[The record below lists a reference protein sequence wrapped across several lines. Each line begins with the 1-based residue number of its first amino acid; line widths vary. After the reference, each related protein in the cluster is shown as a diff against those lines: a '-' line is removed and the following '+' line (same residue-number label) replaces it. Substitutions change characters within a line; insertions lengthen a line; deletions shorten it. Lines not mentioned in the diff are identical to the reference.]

1 MAIDLTPEQKE
12 QGRQNFTQTTE
23 GLTRRGFMK
32 SMAAAGAVVPVSAAV
47 YFGYKEWTK
56 GRPVRAALIGC
67 GDEGGVL
74 ATEHNPEF
82 LQIVAVSDIRP
93 YNMER
98 IFEGEGNAARKGLNK
113 VYGVEEAKKIKRYGH
128 YTDLLKDDVIKDLGL
143 EAVVIALPLHLH
155 APCAVAAMDLGLHV
169 LCEKLM
175 ARSTGLCKAMIKK
188 AKEKNVILSIGH
200 QRHYSMLYAHALEVV
215 QSGVLGDMRHIRA
228 LWHRNF
234 TWPWSESLAKKP
246 LATGFSRPDKRDGW
260 FQPIYD
266 MDAAA
271 MQKDPALWNRVNSY
285 LSEYEKSQGRATEY
299 REYDSIEQMIR
310 WRLFDKTGG
319 GLMAELGSHQ
329 LDASSI
335 FLGKVKPLAVSGV
348 GGRFFFGDA
357 NRPGSGPNPRESD
370 DSVFVTFE
378 FPGPTCLEKDS
389 KGRPV
394 VERDAA
400 TGKSKWKIANPDDM
414 VVVTYS
420 SLCTNGFEDY
430 GECLMGSRGTMVV
443 EKESD
448 VYLYKEPEPAKP
460 GSGGRGTTVSVTT
473 AGGKPAMEAVS
484 TWAVGAGGGVSKGAA
499 ADKPAVS
506 RGYREEMEHFAFCV
520 RELQESRDD
529 QQARKDKMQ
538 DVYAKDSD
546 GKYVLEN
553 EKRLPKCHGE
563 VAMADAILALTAN
576 MAMDRK
582 SRIAFEPDWFDADTP
597 ANPEA
602 EFGKK

>member
-12 QGRQNFTQTTE
+12 QGRQNFTQAT
-23 GLTRRGFMK
+23 GDLTRRGFMK
-32 SMAAAGAVVPVSAAV
+32 SMAAAGAVAPVSAAV

-56 GRPVRAALIGC
+56 GKPVRAALIGC

-74 ATEHNPEF
+74 ASEHNPEF
-82 LQIVAVSDIRP
+82 LQLVAVSDIRP
-93 YNMER
+93 YNVER
-98 IFEGEGNAARKGLNK
+98 IFEGDGPARKGLKK
-113 VYGVEEAKKIKRYGH
+113 VYGSNADKEIKQYGH
-128 YTDLLKDDVIKDLGL
+128 YSDLLKDDVLKSLGL

-175 ARSTGLCKAMIKK
+175 AREIGLCKAMIASAKK
-188 AKEKNVILSIGH
+188 NNVVLSIGH

-215 QSGVLGDMRHIRA
+215 QSGVLGDVRHIRA

-234 TWPWSESLAKKP
+234 TWPWTASLAKKP
-246 LATGFSRPDKRDGW
+246 LANVKQPDRRDGW
-260 FQPIYD
+260 FPPVYE
-266 MDAAA
+266 MDAEA
-271 MQKDPALWNRVNSY
+271 MRKDPSLFNRVNAY
-285 LSEYEKSQGRATEY
+285 LSEYEQKQGRKSEY
-299 REYDSIEQMIR
+299 REFDSVEQLVR
-310 WRLFDKTGG
+310 WRLYEKTGG

-348 GGRFFFGDA
+348 GGQFYFGHLDK
-357 NRPGSGPNPRESD
+357 PGSGPNPRESD

-378 FPGPTCLEKDS
+378 FPGPTCLKKDD
-389 KGRPV
+389 KGRPLV
-394 VERDAA
+394 QKSDK
-400 TGKSKWKIANPDDM
+400 TGKNEWVIENPDDK

-420 SLCTNGFEDY
+420 SLCTNSFEDY

-448 VYLYKEPEPAKP
+448 VYLYKEPEPAKA
-460 GSGGRGTTVSVTT
+460 GSGGRSTTVAVSSA

-484 TWAVGAGGGVSKGAA
+484 TWSVGAGAGVSKGTTE
-499 ADKPAVS
+499 KIAVS

-520 RELQESRDD
+520 RELQ
-529 QQARKDKMQ
+529 QAKGEIKQNVYEKD
-538 DVYAKDSD
+538 AD
-546 GKYVLEN
+546 GRYVLEK

-576 MAMDRK
+576 MAMDK
-582 SRIAFEPDWFDADTP
+582 KQRIAFEPDWFDADS
-597 ANPEA
+597 AAVPET
-602 EFGKK
+602 EFGRKDTK